1 MFIQEE
7 NIMKNIITILL
18 ILIVPVAVYLYLS
31 KNSDTTSAVAKDK
44 TKPSIMI
51 FTSAMCLDCQKMKSV
66 INEVQPIYS
75 DKINFISINALDKSK
90 NVQDYIK
97 KYGIVLVPT
106 IIFVDENENQKNKV
120 EGYIP
125 KEELITEIEDI
136 ING

>member
-90 NVQDYIK
+90 KVQDYIK

>member
-1 MFIQEE
+1 
-7 NIMKNIITILL
+7 MKNIITILL

-90 NVQDYIK
+90 KVQDYIK

>member
-31 KNSDTTSAVAKDK
+31 KNSDTTSAIAKDK

-66 INEVQPIYS
+66 INEVQPVYS
-75 DKINFISINALDKSK
+75 DKINFVSINALDKNK
-90 NVQDYIK
+90 KVQADIK
-97 KYGIVLVPT
+97 KYGVVLVPT
-106 IIFVDENENQKNKV
+106 IIFVDENENQKNKI

-125 KEELITEIEDI
+125 KEQLITEIEDI

>member
-18 ILIVPVAVYLYLS
+18 ILFVPVAVYLYLS
-31 KNSDTTSAVAKDK
+31 KNSDTTSAIAKDK
-44 TKPSIMI
+44 TRPSIMI
-51 FTSAMCLDCQKMKSV
+51 FTSTMCLDCQKMKSV

-75 DKINFISINALDKSK
+75 DKINFISINALDKNK
-90 NVQDYIK
+90 KVQDDIK
-97 KYGIVLVPT
+97 KYGVVLVPT
-106 IIFVDENENQKNKV
+106 IIFVDENENQKNKI

-125 KEELITEIEDI
+125 KEQLITEIEDI

>member
-1 MFIQEE
+1 
-7 NIMKNIITILL
+7 MKNIITILL
-18 ILIVPVAVYLYLS
+18 IIIVPVAVYLYLGE
-31 KNSDTTSAVAKDK
+31 NSDTTSAVAKDK
-44 TKPSIMI
+44 TKPSVMI

-75 DKINFISINALDKSK
+75 DKINFLSINALDKNK
-90 NVQDYIK
+90 KVQEYIK

-125 KEELITEIEDI
+125 KEELIEEIEDV
-136 ING
+136 INE

>member
-7 NIMKNIITILL
+7 SIMKNIITILL

-90 NVQDYIK
+90 KVQDYIK